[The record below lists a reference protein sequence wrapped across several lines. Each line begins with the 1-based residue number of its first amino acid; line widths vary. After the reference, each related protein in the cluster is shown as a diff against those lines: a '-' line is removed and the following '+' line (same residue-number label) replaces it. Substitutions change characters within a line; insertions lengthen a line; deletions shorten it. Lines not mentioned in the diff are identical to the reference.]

1 MLGQSK
7 DLIWHGGREKC
18 DLDVSWQVFEDVLD
32 LGFETFIKHL
42 ISLVH
47 DEKSEVI
54 SLEETFFHHI
64 VDSTWSSNDDV
75 GSRFEMLDVLF
86 NTGSSYA
93 SVDFDSLVLT
103 DRFDD
108 KSTLQRKLS
117 RWGNDEALDVRRCGI
132 DALKGSNGES
142 TSFTGSRL
150 GLGNGIVT
158 LDNWKNT
165 FLLNWRWLV
174 ETITINTSQNFF
186 LKAEIVEFFG
196 RLVPVWFQVLRVGS
210 FLSLSLLLGLS
221 FLLLDFLSSVSVLG
235 LILFCCFHFV
245 LSGFFVVVV

>member
-1 MLGQSK
+1 MLGQCE
-7 DLIWHGGREKC
+7 DLIWHGGREKR
-18 DLDVSWQVFEDVLD
+18 DLDVSWQEFEDVLN
-32 LGFETFIKHL
+32 LGLETFIKHL

-54 SLEETFFHHI
+54 SFEETFFHHI

-75 GSRFEMLDVLF
+75 GSRFKMLDVLF

-103 DRFDD
+103 DGFDD

-117 RWGNDEALDVRRCGI
+117 CWGNDEALDVRRCGI
-132 DALKGSNGES
+132 DSLQGSNGES

-150 GLGNGIVT
+150 SLSNSIVT
-158 LDNWKNT
+158 LNDWKNT

-174 ETITINTSQNFF
+174 ETITINTSENFF
-186 LKAEIVEFFG
+186 FKTEIIEFLG
-196 RLVPVWFQVLRVGS
+196 RLVPVWFQVLSVGS
-210 FLSLSLLLGLS
+210 FLSLSLLVGLS
-221 FLLLDFLSSVSVLG
+221 FLLFDFLSSVSVLG